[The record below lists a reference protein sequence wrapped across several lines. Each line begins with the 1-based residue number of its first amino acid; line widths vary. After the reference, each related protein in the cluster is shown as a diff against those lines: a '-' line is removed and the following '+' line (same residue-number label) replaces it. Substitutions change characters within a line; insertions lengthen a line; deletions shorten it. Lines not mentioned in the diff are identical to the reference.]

1 MVFTLTAAAYLRS
14 GFKST
19 DSKHFQHLIPV
30 VVDHLH
36 GDLAGLRAVER
47 AAFGGVQFRP
57 GRFIHLGLE
66 RPLQLLVGPVAAGE
80 NALPVARYPRFSF
93 RLRHRSPAAQAS
105 PSVANPVSRTVPGCP
120 IRPHSRMTAH
130 EPNRV
135 GVTAMM

>member
-19 DSKHFQHLIPV
+19 DPKHFQHLIPV

-93 RLRHRSPAAQAS
+93 NRRTAAPASTTA
-105 PSVANPVSRTVPGCP
+105 PSISNPVSRTVPGCP
-120 IRPHSRMTAH
+120 IRPHSRTTANRS
-130 EPNRV
+130 NRV
-135 GVTAMM
+135 WVTVMA